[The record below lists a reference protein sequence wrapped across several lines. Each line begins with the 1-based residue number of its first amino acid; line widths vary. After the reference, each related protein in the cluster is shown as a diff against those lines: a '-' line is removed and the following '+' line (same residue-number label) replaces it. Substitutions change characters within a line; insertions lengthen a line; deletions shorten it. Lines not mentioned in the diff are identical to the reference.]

1 MLVVELDVANEG
13 LIHPSGVAG
22 RQGIKLGL
30 QERVHQSYN
39 NSQGDGALDL
49 GAWNN
54 ISSPKTMQLPLPP
67 CPLYASVTAPSLY
80 VPTSSAGNREAN

>member
-13 LIHPSGVAG
+13 LIPPSGVAG

-39 NSQGDGALDL
+39 SSRGDGALDL
-49 GAWNN
+49 GARNN
-54 ISSPKTMQLPLPP
+54 ISSPKTM
-67 CPLYASVTAPSLY
+67 
-80 VPTSSAGNREAN
+80 